1 MKEHT
6 VERPHLYPD
15 LHDWPIYRL
24 HADRERFVRDLERE
38 AMGELL
44 RERPD
49 LVDLLQEVV
58 YAEKARVRKEHWKV
72 DPPNELAWWRRTERK
87 LVRAGLDAAD
97 PREAEDRREL
107 LRRIVRRY
115 AEEVVGS
122 FKIPTFQFARRF
134 LTQFFGRL
142 LSAATPRNLGVPGSV
157 KAKLR
162 RRLIVSGQVERVR
175 KLVVDHHVVILPTHF
190 SNLDSL
196 LIGYA
201 LDGFAGIP
209 HSTFGAGL
217 NLLNSGWVAYFI
229 NRFGAYRVDRRKRN
243 PVYLEV
249 LKSFSRL
256 VIERGVN
263 STFFPG
269 GTRNRA
275 GQIERELKL
284 GLLGTTVEAQRSLLR
299 DGSDRKVVI
308 VPLVLSYH
316 FVLEAKFLIQE
327 HLRRTGREQYLGKP
341 SRQFGYR
348 TFVKFLWQLFR
359 TSSEIHLNLGQ
370 PLDVLGNPVDDEG
383 VSLGPSG
390 GRIDVADYF
399 WREGQVVRDE
409 QRERVYTQMLGRAVV
424 DRFHRDHVVLTSH
437 VVAYVA
443 FRILRQFYPDL
454 DLYGVLRLTE
464 DEFSIERS
472 LMLSTIAAVTA
483 RLELLESQD
492 RVKLSA
498 AVRDTPAEVL
508 ADGVHHMSL
517 YHDAAPLKLMGDRVV
532 SEDYHLLY
540 YYHNRLTGYPLAA
553 ASTLEFE
560 GDVAGI
566 RTARVAM
573 LPPDDAEDA
582 ELNPVGLGK

>member
-6 VERPHLYPD
+6 VERPHLYPN
-15 LHDWPIYRL
+15 LEDWPIYKL
-24 HADRERFVRDLERE
+24 HAERDAFVRALERE
-38 AMGELL
+38 SLDELL
-44 RERPD
+44 RAQSD
-49 LVDLLQEVV
+49 LVDLLQAVI
-58 YAEKARVRKEHWKV
+58 YAEKSRVKKDPWKV

-87 LVRAGLDAAD
+87 LVRAGLDGDAPAQ
-97 PREAEDRREL
+97 REARREL

-122 FKIPTFQFARRF
+122 FKIPTFQFARKF

-142 LSAATPRNLGVPGSV
+142 LSAAEPKDLGIRGSV

-162 RRLIVSGQVERVR
+162 RRLIVSGQVERTR
-175 KLVVDHHVVILPTHF
+175 RLLVDHHVVILPTHF

-256 VIERGVN
+256 AIARGVN

-284 GLLGTTVEAQRSLLR
+284 GLLGTCVEAQREMLQA
-299 DGSDRKVVI
+299 GSDRKVVV

-341 SRQFGYR
+341 SQQFGYR
-348 TFVKFLWQLFR
+348 TLIKFLWQLFR
-359 TSSEIHLNLGQ
+359 TSSEIHLSLGQ

-383 VSLGPSG
+383 VSLGPG
-390 GRIDVADYF
+390 GRPIDVADYF
-399 WREGQVVRDE
+399 CRAGDVVRDD
-409 QRERVYTQMLGRAVV
+409 QRERVYTRMLGDAVV

-443 FRILRQFYPDL
+443 FRILRQFHPDL
-454 DLYGVLRLTE
+454 DLYGVLRLNE
-464 DEFSIERS
+464 EEFKIERD
-472 LMLSTIAAVTA
+472 LMLRTIATVTQ
-483 RLELLESQD
+483 RLEQLEAQG
-492 RVKLSA
+492 RVRLSA
-498 AVRDTPAEVL
+498 VVRDAPDEVL
-508 ADGVHHMSL
+508 RDGVHHMSL
-517 YHDAAPLKLMGDRVV
+517 YHDGAPLRIEGDGLV

-540 YYHNRLTGYPLAA
+540 YYYNRLTGYPLEA
-553 ASTLEFE
+553 ASTLEIE
-560 GDVAGI
+560 GDVRGI

-573 LPPDDAEDA
+573 LPDGEEEQEEGVASME
-582 ELNPVGLGK
+582 